1 MRTRFWR
8 VLVLLQENRART
20 LGIGDLGY
28 HMKILIVSGFLGAG
42 KTTFIKALAKHT
54 KKDFAILENEY
65 GAAGIDADRLRAE
78 EGQSPV
84 NIWEMTESCICCSAK
99 GDFSLSVLSIA
110 NTIDPEYLVIEPTG
124 VGMLGNVMENLKQI
138 EYEHISILA
147 PVTIADIYSYRRYLK
162 EYPALYEN
170 QIKDAGTIFLSKSEQ
185 ASAEEKEEARQ
196 VLAGINPTATIYTD
210 HYSSLPEKDWLRLLE
225 TGYDGRLYQ
234 VKAEETENLPDT
246 FSIENAYFSSPESLL
261 IFLEDLIRGQYG
273 NIFRAKGQIPAGS
286 QWFQFDVADSRYGIT
301 GCEPQKTGKAVFI
314 GTEIHRQPI
323 RRVVLSK
330 MIQKKIVVKKR

>member
-20 LGIGDLGY
+20 LGIGDFGY

-84 NIWEMTESCICCSAK
+84 NIWEMTEGCICCSAK

-246 FSIENAYFSSPESLL
+246 SN
-261 IFLEDLIRGQYG
+261 
-273 NIFRAKGQIPAGS
+273 
-286 QWFQFDVADSRYGIT
+286 
-301 GCEPQKTGKAVFI
+301 
-314 GTEIHRQPI
+314 
-323 RRVVLSK
+323 
-330 MIQKKIVVKKR
+330 

>member
-1 MRTRFWR
+1 MAVTSPVIARTTSITLPTAMGERGDHKVTRFDR
-8 VLVLLQENRART
+8 CNSLT
-20 LGIGDLGY
+20 
-28 HMKILIVSGFLGAG
+28 
-42 KTTFIKALAKHT
+42 
-54 KKDFAILENEY
+54 DFFH
-65 GAAGIDADRLRAE
+65 D
-78 EGQSPV
+78 
-84 NIWEMTESCICCSAK
+84 
-99 GDFSLSVLSIA
+99 
-110 NTIDPEYLVIEPTG
+110 
-124 VGMLGNVMENLKQI
+124 
-138 EYEHISILA
+138 
-147 PVTIADIYSYRRYLK
+147 
-162 EYPALYEN
+162 
-170 QIKDAGTIFLSKSEQ
+170 
-185 ASAEEKEEARQ
+185 
-196 VLAGINPTATIYTD
+196 PTATIYTD

-273 NIFRAKGQIPAGS
+273 NIFRAKGQILAGS

>member
-1 MRTRFWR
+1 
-8 VLVLLQENRART
+8 
-20 LGIGDLGY
+20 
-28 HMKILIVSGFLGAG
+28 MKILIVSGFLGAG

-84 NIWEMTESCICCSAK
+84 NIWEMTEGCICCSAK

-210 HYSSLPEKDWLRLLE
+210 HYSSLPEK
-225 TGYDGRLYQ
+225 
-234 VKAEETENLPDT
+234 
-246 FSIENAYFSSPESLL
+246 
-261 IFLEDLIRGQYG
+261 EDR
-273 NIFRAKGQIPAGS
+273 KS
-286 QWFQFDVADSRYGIT
+286 
-301 GCEPQKTGKAVFI
+301 
-314 GTEIHRQPI
+314 
-323 RRVVLSK
+323 VV
-330 MIQKKIVVKKR
+330 

>member
-1 MRTRFWR
+1 M
-8 VLVLLQENRART
+8 
-20 LGIGDLGY
+20 
-28 HMKILIVSGFLGAG
+28 
-42 KTTFIKALAKHT
+42 AKHT

-84 NIWEMTESCICCSAK
+84 NIWEMTEGCICCSAK

-261 IFLEDLIRGQYG
+261 IFLEDLIRDSTE
-273 NIFRAKGQIPAGS
+273 IFSAPKDRSLPVPSGFS
-286 QWFQFDVADSRYGIT
+286 LMADSRYGIT
-301 GCEPQKTGKAVFI
+301 GCEPQKTEKLYSSAQRSTDNPSAVWY
-314 GTEIHRQPI
+314 
-323 RRVVLSK
+323 
-330 MIQKKIVVKKR
+330 

>member
-1 MRTRFWR
+1 
-8 VLVLLQENRART
+8 
-20 LGIGDLGY
+20 
-28 HMKILIVSGFLGAG
+28 MKILIVSGFLGAG

-84 NIWEMTESCICCSAK
+84 NIWEMTEGCICCSAK

-162 EYPALYEN
+162 NILLF
-170 QIKDAGTIFLSKSEQ
+170 TRTRSKM
-185 ASAEEKEEARQ
+185 
-196 VLAGINPTATIYTD
+196 
-210 HYSSLPEKDWLRLLE
+210 PELFSCQSPNRLL
-225 TGYDGRLYQ
+225 L
-234 VKAEETENLPDT
+234 KKKKKPDR
-246 FSIENAYFSSPESLL
+246 S
-261 IFLEDLIRGQYG
+261 
-273 NIFRAKGQIPAGS
+273 
-286 QWFQFDVADSRYGIT
+286 
-301 GCEPQKTGKAVFI
+301 
-314 GTEIHRQPI
+314 
-323 RRVVLSK
+323 
-330 MIQKKIVVKKR
+330 